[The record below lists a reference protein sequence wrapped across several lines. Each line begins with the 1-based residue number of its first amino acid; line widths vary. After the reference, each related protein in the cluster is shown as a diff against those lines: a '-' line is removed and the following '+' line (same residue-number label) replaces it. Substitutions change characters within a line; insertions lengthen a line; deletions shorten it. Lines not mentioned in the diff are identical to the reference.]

1 MATWFKC
8 PDSSYVNVN
17 TLGQVFVAPDP
28 NSVGTFTIYGISV
41 AGQVLPQPLGGVNN
55 GSIITLKTGFATA
68 AAAQTAL
75 DNNMTLNLGGIV

>member
-8 PDSSYVNVN
+8 PNNSYVNIN
-17 TLGQVFVAPDP
+17 TIGQVFVGPDP
-28 NSVGTFTIYGISV
+28 DTPGTFAYFGISV

-75 DNNMTLNLGGIV
+75 DNSMTLNLGGIV